1 MIRVE
6 KANRDNLPKSAHGH
20 LETNDAGI
28 VLELKGGPVVIFED
42 LCGLIAALRHNPF
55 YSEMLDAALEA
66 ADDGA
71 ISVGKTVN
79 LRKVV
84 DA

>member
-6 KANRDNLPKSAHGH
+6 KANKNNLPKSAHVH
-20 LETNDAGI
+20 LETGDAGI
-28 VLELKGGPVVIFED
+28 VLELKGGPVVVFEE
-42 LCGLIAALRHNPF
+42 LCGLIATLRNNPF
-55 YSEMLDAALEA
+55 YSEILDAALEA

-71 ISVGKTVN
+71 ISVGETIN

>member
-6 KANRDNLPKSAHGH
+6 KANKNNLPASAHGR
-20 LETNDAGI
+20 LESGDTGI
-28 VLELKGGPVVIFED
+28 ILELKGGPAVIFEE
-42 LCGLIAALRHNPF
+42 LCGLVATLRHHPF
-55 YSEMLDAALEA
+55 YSEILDAALEA

-71 ISVGKTVN
+71 ISVGETVN

>member
-20 LETNDAGI
+20 LETDDTGI
-28 VLELKGGPVVIFED
+28 ILELKGGPAVVFEE
-42 LCGLIAALRHNPF
+42 LCGLVATLRHNPF
-55 YSEMLDAALEA
+55 YSEMLDAALDA
-66 ADDGA
+66 AEDGS
-71 ISVGKTVN
+71 ISVRETVN
-79 LRKVV
+79 LRKAV

>member
-6 KANRDNLPKSAHGH
+6 KANKNNLPKSAHGH
-20 LETNDAGI
+20 LEQNDAGI

-55 YSEMLDAALEA
+55 YSEILDAALEA

-71 ISVGKTVN
+71 ISVGETIN